1 MKLQKKKIDWE
12 VKLKN
17 WNYKKSIKLQYLD
30 CVHSDRDVCMFFKMY
45 MNVGTIPVN
54 VVVISWKL
62 ELSSRKLEQSAGQLE
77 AGTIISWSAG
87 SWNSA
92 AGSWN
97 SGTRTRGPVQG
108 P

>member
-1 MKLQKKKIDWE
+1 MKLQKKRLIEKLSWKIE
-12 VKLKN
+12 II
-17 WNYKKSIKLQYLD
+17 KKSIKLQYLD